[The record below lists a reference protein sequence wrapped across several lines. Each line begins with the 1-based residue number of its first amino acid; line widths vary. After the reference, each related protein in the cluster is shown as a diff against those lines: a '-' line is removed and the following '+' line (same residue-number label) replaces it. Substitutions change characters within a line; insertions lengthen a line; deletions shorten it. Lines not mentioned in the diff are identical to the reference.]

1 MPAALLD
8 DHLAESRLLLIDR
21 LWLGFACLACIV
33 APANVW
39 RAMDQG
45 WKPFFAINIFIA
57 VVAICIGCWRR
68 RLSYRLKSNV
78 AVGALFII
86 GIVSMVNVGMAGVSF
101 FWMVQAALLAG
112 TLFSLRRGIIVMLL
126 ALLVLIGVAVAYV
139 SGWLRPVGDLNHMAT
154 TASTWINYIAVA
166 PLFPTLLLYSIG
178 RFESTI
184 QQLLAGLRD
193 QRDALAIMA
202 SHDNLT
208 GLPVWRLATD
218 RLQQAFHAARRT
230 EEKVALLFV
239 DLDGFKAIN
248 DGYGHEAG
256 DAVLR
261 AIAQRMRQAICAEDT
276 VARIGGDE
284 CIVVQTRLSTAVD
297 ATPVAEQLI
306 AAIAQPVE
314 FGGHSLAVGASIG
327 IAVFPDHAEDV
338 ESLCRLADQAMY
350 RVKKSGKNDYAFA
363 DRDTLLYALRT
374 NG

>member
-1 MPAALLD
+1 MPASLLD

-21 LWLGFACLACIV
+21 LWLGFASLACVV
-33 APANVW
+33 APANIW

-57 VVAICIGCWRR
+57 VVAMLVGCWRR
-68 RLSYRLKSNV
+68 RLPYRLKSNI
-78 AVGALFII
+78 AVCALFII

-284 CIVVQTRLSTAVD
+284 FIVVQTRLSTAVD